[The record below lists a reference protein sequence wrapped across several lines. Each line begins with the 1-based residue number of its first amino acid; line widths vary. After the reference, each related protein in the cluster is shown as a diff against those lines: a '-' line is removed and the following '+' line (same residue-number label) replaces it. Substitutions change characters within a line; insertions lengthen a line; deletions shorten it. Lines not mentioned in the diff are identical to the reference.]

1 MNKLF
6 QLLGA
11 AISPSLDDLKAQAQS
26 AEDAL
31 IAAFSVLAGE
41 LLVVIFLLILLIVS
55 VRKAAK

>member
-11 AISPSLDDLKAQAQS
+11 AISPSLEDLKAQAQS

>member
-41 LLVVIFLLILLIVS
+41 LLVIIFLLVALIVLS
-55 VRKAAK
+55 RRAAK

>member
-6 QLLGA
+6 PLLGA
-11 AISPSLDDLKAQAQS
+11 AISPSLEDLKAQAQS

-41 LLVVIFLLILLIVS
+41 LLVVIFLLVVLIVS

>member
-6 QLLGA
+6 PLLGA
-11 AISPSLDDLKAQAQS
+11 AISPSLEDLKAQAQS

-41 LLVVIFLLILLIVS
+41 LLVVVFLLVVLIVS